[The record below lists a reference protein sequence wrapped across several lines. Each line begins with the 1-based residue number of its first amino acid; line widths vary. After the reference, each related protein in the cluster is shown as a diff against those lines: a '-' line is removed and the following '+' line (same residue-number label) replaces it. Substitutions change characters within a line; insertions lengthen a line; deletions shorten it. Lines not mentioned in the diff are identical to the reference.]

1 MDRVFVR
8 NYVLFVCLL
17 IICAGSL
24 IYILLSGNMRI
35 GEVDERVTHT
45 QKVIISAEQL
55 ATLVEGMLAA
65 QRGYIITGQESFLED
80 YGRQKEDLS
89 QKIAAISD
97 LTSDNPSQASRME
110 ELRNYKTTLTTKLEE
125 RAAKYKPSPGFTNDF
140 LDQIEVVNQL
150 KQSIIGINEAVLE
163 EEYGLLRARFREVEN
178 QKTRYFNILLVG
190 VVTFSGLLL
199 LFNGFLLRVQ
209 RKRLGLENMLQT
221 TEKRYVLAMERT
233 HDGIFDW
240 DLVTGKIF
248 YSARVF
254 GMLGY
259 NKGSYT
265 GVTEDFA
272 QLIHPEDSP
281 RIWQIVEDYLG
292 ERIPE
297 YSLEYRAKSADG
309 RWVWIHSRAG
319 LIKDAKG
326 KPVRLVGAHTDISL
340 MKERQEQLEQD
351 KKAAEEANRA
361 KSDFLAHMSH
371 EIRTPLTAVS
381 GIAEIL
387 TNKQDNLDE
396 KQKGLVR
403 ILNSSTA
410 ALKDLIND
418 ILDFSKIE
426 SRELELVND
435 EFDLAGLFEEII
447 SIMSLKAHEKAIS
460 FVFNYDD
467 LKDCTFYG
475 DRARMRQI
483 LINLV
488 GNALKF
494 TESGGVTVA
503 AYRENRNDEI
513 FLRVEVADT
522 GIGIATENF
531 DLIFERFKQADSSV
545 ARKYGGT
552 GLGLPISRN
561 LAELMGGKIILSSQT
576 GKGSTFTLL
585 IPDKKGTLAVTEDK
599 PAEESREM
607 QTQIKTSLLRE
618 TKLLIVEDYEA
629 NITVIGYILE
639 DAGCKYDVARNGK
652 EAVEHWQKNAYD
664 VILMDVQMPV
674 MDGFSATAQIR
685 KLESDQSLARTPIIG
700 MTAHALVGDK
710 DKCIEAGMDAYLP
723 KPIVENNLRQEI
735 FRFVKKKKAVA

>member
-1 MDRVFVR
+1 MDKVFVR
-8 NYVLFVCLL
+8 NYVFALLALIFCVAALVFV
-17 IICAGSL
+17 
-24 IYILLSGNMRI
+24 LLSGNKQI
-35 GEVDERVTHT
+35 AVVDDRVTHT
-45 QKVIISAEQL
+45 QNVIISAEQL
-55 ATLVEGMLAA
+55 STLVEGIIAA

-80 YGRQKEDLS
+80 YDRQKEDLS
-89 QKIAAISD
+89 QKIAIISD
-97 LTSDNPSQASRME
+97 LTMDNPSQTSRLE

-125 RAAKYKPSPGFTNDF
+125 RAAKYKPNPNYPSDF
-140 LDQIEVVNQL
+140 VDQVEVINEL
-150 KQSIIGINEAVLE
+150 KKNIIDINEAVLD
-163 EEYGLLRARFREVEN
+163 EEYGLLGARFKTVEN
-178 QKTRYFNILLVG
+178 QKIRYFNILLIG
-190 VVTFSGLLL
+190 LIAFSGLLL
-199 LFNGFLLRVQ
+199 LFNGYLLRMQ
-209 RKRLGLENMLQT
+209 RKRLGLENMLQS
-221 TEKRYVLAMERT
+221 TEKRFSLAMEGT

-240 DLVTGKIF
+240 DLVTGQIF

-259 NKGSYT
+259 SRGAFIGST
-265 GVTEDFA
+265 DDFA

-281 RIWQIVEDYLG
+281 RIWQTVEDYLG
-292 ERIPE
+292 GKVPE
-297 YSLEYRAKSADG
+297 YSVEYRAKSADG

-319 LIKDAKG
+319 LIKDIKG
-326 KPVRLVGAHTDISL
+326 KPIRLVGAHTDISL
-340 MKERQEQLEQD
+340 MKERQEQLEYE
-351 KKAAEEANRA
+351 KKAAEDANKA

-426 SRELELVND
+426 SRELELANG
-435 EFDLAGLFEEII
+435 EFELAGLFEEII

-503 AYRENRNDEI
+503 AHCENINDEI

-545 ARKYGGT
+545 TRKYGGT

-585 IPDKKGTLAVTEDK
+585 IPDKKGTLSVTADK

-607 QTQIKTSLLRE
+607 QTQIRTSLLHE

-629 NITVIGYILE
+629 NIIVIGYILD

-652 EAVEHWQKNAYD
+652 EAVELWQKNEYD

-674 MDGFSATAQIR
+674 MDGFSATVQIR
-685 KLESDQSLARTPIIG
+685 KLESEQSLPRTPIIG

-735 FRFVKKKKAVA
+735 FNFAKRNQKAA